1 LSGFFTGGREM
12 DINTT
17 MSASE
22 KLQTQN
28 AVDMFNK
35 TLAVDGRQ
43 PSHELGKDDFLK
55 ILIAQMTNQDPTSP
69 LENTEFIAQMAQ
81 FSTLEQM
88 TNMSNSFEKLAS
100 LMNTTEAQ
108 STLGRTVEI
117 DLGDTTTKGVV
128 EATTRGAHP
137 QVKVNGMYYDMDKV
151 LSVYGE

>member
-1 LSGFFTGGREM
+1 M
-12 DINTT
+12 DINTS

-35 TLAVDGRQ
+35 TVNVNGRT

-55 ILIAQMTNQDPTSP
+55 LLIAQMTNQDPTSP

-88 TNMSNSFEKLAS
+88 TNMGQSFEKLSS
-100 LMNTTEAQ
+100 LINTTEAQ

-117 DLGDTTTKGVV
+117 DLGDSTTMGVV
-128 EATTRGAHP
+128 EATTRGVHP
-137 QVKVNGMYYDMDKV
+137 QVKVNGMYYDMNKV
-151 LSVYGE
+151 LSVYGN

>member
-1 LSGFFTGGREM
+1 M

-35 TLAVDGRQ
+35 TLTVDGRQ